1 MFEVEGSRERRLV
14 IGYRMETTTSYFSA
28 LSELYHFYGLYSTR
42 KYVEQFSN
50 NVTIISIYL
59 NPMPGSKS
67 PPIEHSIWQIIKEAS
82 LLYVLP
88 DNPFFQAGPS
98 EGAHAVQ
105 EATYAYVGW
114 LFAQHL

>member
-1 MFEVEGSRERRLV
+1 LIE
-14 IGYRMETTTSYFSA
+14 ETCELTVP
-28 LSELYHFYGLYSTR
+28 LSL
-42 KYVEQFSN
+42 SN

-59 NPMPGSKS
+59 NPMPASKS

-88 DNPFFQAGPS
+88 DNPFFQSGNVES
-98 EGAHAVQ
+98 AHAVQ